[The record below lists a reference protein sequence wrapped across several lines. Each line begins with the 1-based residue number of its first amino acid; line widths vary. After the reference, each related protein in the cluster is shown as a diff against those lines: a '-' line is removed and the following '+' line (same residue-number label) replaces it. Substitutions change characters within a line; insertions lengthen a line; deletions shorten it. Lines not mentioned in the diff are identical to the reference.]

1 MRRPTDLDALQQVL
15 RAALGTAE
23 PVSCLAEL
31 GQDAEAF
38 AALDPA
44 VRARPTLIGGGSLY
58 HPTSPVPTPQA
69 LADLVR
75 RAEALD
81 VHQIL
86 VPGVR
91 RTDDTRAL
99 RAAGLAPVAA
109 DPECVVRLTGEVD
122 DVLRTRVGADRLRDV
137 RRRHHAVSQ
146 EATWE
151 RIRLRD
157 LEGKPWARAAF
168 VELHQ
173 RQAEQKQQ
181 AERKQRAADQ
191 PQAKDQPQAA
201 DQHEGGGRFTPYNAD
216 ALDALA
222 RGALADRT
230 EMFVRRRDD
239 TVVQVGLTI
248 TSHNGRGVYCLTQA
262 IDHDDPAVRDDLYV
276 ATLYQLYAD
285 ARTSGLEWVH
295 LGRGDAERMR
305 CLGADLFVPL
315 DHWLRAEGVTA
326 PEDGQA
332 DAALS
337 RFTAPPVTTV
347 PVPGPARFRRQP
359 RFDTVDLT
367 SNTNPFLGPESQ
379 YPHLD
384 TTELAHTYLTAI
396 GALPGH
402 EGMDALSTDHLLF
415 TSGAVDGVMLLL
427 AALASPGESVCVT
440 PPTFP
445 LYTHFARVL
454 RLPLVEVP
462 LRGDDLSELDTEQ
475 ILAADPRV
483 TILCDPNNPVGTRL
497 DPEQVHTLITGTNGI
512 VVIDEAYVEFSENPS
527 YAPLVARHDNL
538 IVLRTLSKAWG
549 LAGARCGVAV
559 AQPGVIEALRR
570 LQVPFGFT
578 DASQRAVRDR
588 LTNAGPALAAIKLIR
603 AERKRLAAALAEHP
617 AVDRVF
623 PSQTNF
629 LLVRLHKHDLVM
641 ERLRDAGIAVADTG
655 HVIPA
660 TCRISIGTQ
669 RANDALLEALSSAL

>member
-1 MRRPTDLDALQQVL
+1 MRRPSDLDALQQVL
-15 RAALGTAE
+15 RAALGSAE
-23 PVSCLAEL
+23 PVVPLARL
-31 GQDAEAF
+31 GQDARAF
-38 AALDPA
+38 GALDPA
-44 VRARPTLIGGGSLY
+44 VLARPTLIGGGYLY
-58 HPTSPVPTPQA
+58 SPTSPVPAPHA
-69 LADLVR
+69 LAELVR

-81 VHQIL
+81 VRQIL

-91 RTDDTRAL
+91 RSDDTRAL
-99 RAAGLAPVAA
+99 RAAGLAPVPA

-146 EATWE
+146 DTTWE
-151 RIRLRD
+151 RIGLRD
-157 LEGKPWARAAF
+157 LDGKPWARAAF
-168 VELHQ
+168 ADLHR
-173 RQAEQKQQ
+173 RQAERRQQ
-181 AERKQRAADQ
+181 AEHGQQVDHGPQAADQ
-191 PQAKDQPQAA
+191 PQD
-201 DQHEGGGRFTPYNAD
+201 DGRHHPYNAD

-239 TVVQVGLTI
+239 TVVQVGLTT

-262 IDHDDPAVRDDLYV
+262 IDHEDAAVRDDLYE

-315 DHWLRAEGVTA
+315 DHWLRAPEVTA
-326 PEDGQA
+326 PEAGPEEPE
-332 DAALS
+332 LS

-347 PVPGPARFRRQP
+347 PVPGPARFRHQP

-384 TTELAHTYLTAI
+384 TAELAHTYLSTIA
-396 GALPGH
+396 ALPGH
-402 EGMDALSTDHLLF
+402 EGVEALSTDHVLF

-462 LRGDDLSELDTEQ
+462 LRGDDLCELDTER

-497 DPEQVHTLITGTNGI
+497 DPEQVHALVTGTSGV

-527 YAPLVARHDNL
+527 YAALVARHDNL

-549 LAGARCGVAV
+549 LAGARCGVAL
-559 AQPGVIEALRR
+559 ARPGVIEALRR

-588 LTNAGPALAAIKLIR
+588 LTNAGPALAAVKLIR
-603 AERKRLAAALAEHP
+603 AERERLAAALADHP

-660 TCRISIGTQ
+660 TCRVSIGNQ
-669 RANDALLEALSSAL
+669 RANDAFLEALSFAL

>member
-23 PVSCLAEL
+23 PVSRLAEL

-44 VRARPTLIGGGSLY
+44 VRERPTLIGGGSLY
-58 HPTSPVPTPQA
+58 SPTSPVPTPQA
-69 LADLVR
+69 LADLAR
-75 RAEALD
+75 RSDALD

-91 RTDDTRAL
+91 RTDDTGAL

-109 DPECVVRLTGEVD
+109 EPECVVRLTGEVD
-122 DVLRTRVGADRLRDV
+122 DVLRTRLGADRLRDV

-151 RIRLRD
+151 RIRLSD
-157 LEGKPWARAAF
+157 LDAKPWARAAF

-173 RQAEQKQQ
+173 RQAE
-181 AERKQRAADQ
+181 RKQRAADQ
-191 PQAKDQPQAA
+191 PQAA
-201 DQHEGGGRFTPYNAD
+201 DQHECGGRLDPYNAD

-222 RGALADRT
+222 QGALADRA
-230 EMFVRRRDD
+230 ELVVRRRDD
-239 TVVQVGLTI
+239 AVVQAGLTI

-262 IDHDDPAVRDDLYV
+262 IDHDDPAVRDDLYK
-276 ATLYQLYAD
+276 ATLYQLYVD

-295 LGRGDAERMR
+295 LGRGAAERMR

-315 DHWLRAEGVTA
+315 DHWLRAEGGPPPA
-326 PEDGQA
+326 DGQA
-332 DAALS
+332 EPALS

-384 TTELAHTYLTAI
+384 TTELAHTYLSTIA
-396 GALPGH
+396 ALPGH
-402 EGMDALSTDHLLF
+402 AGVDALSTDHLLF

-462 LRGDDLSELDTEQ
+462 LRGDDLSELDTAQ
-475 ILAADPRV
+475 ILVADPRV

-497 DPEQVHTLITGTNGI
+497 DPEQVHTLITGTHGI

-527 YAPLVARHDNL
+527 YAALVARHDNL

-549 LAGARCGVAV
+549 LAGARCGVAL
-559 AQPGVIEALRR
+559 AQPGIIEALRR

-588 LTNAGPALAAIKLIR
+588 LTDSGPVLAGIELIR

-641 ERLRDAGIAVADTG
+641 EQLHDAGIAVADTG

-660 TCRISIGTQ
+660 TCRISIGTR
-669 RANDALLEALSSAL
+669 RANDTLLAALSSAR

>member
-1 MRRPTDLDALQQVL
+1 MRRPCDLDALQQVL
-15 RAALGTAE
+15 CAALGSAD
-23 PVSCLAEL
+23 PVALLAQL
-31 GQDAEAF
+31 GQDTEAF
-38 AALDPA
+38 TPLDPA
-44 VRARPTLIGGGSLY
+44 VRERPTLIGGGCLY
-58 HPTSPVPTPQA
+58 GPTSPVPTPHA
-69 LADLVR
+69 LAELVR

-81 VHQIL
+81 AHQIL

-91 RTDDTRAL
+91 RSDDTSAL
-99 RAAGLAPVAA
+99 RAAGLVPVPAA
-109 DPECVVRLTGEVD
+109 PECVVRLTGEVD

-146 EATWE
+146 ETTWE

-157 LEGKPWARAAF
+157 IDGKPWARAAF
-168 VELHQ
+168 ADLHR
-173 RQAEQKQQ
+173 RQAERRR
-181 AERKQRAADQ
+181 EHG
-191 PQAKDQPQAA
+191 
-201 DQHEGGGRFTPYNAD
+201 QHGDHVYNAA

-222 RGALADRT
+222 HGALADRT
-230 EMFVRRRDD
+230 ELFLRRRGD
-239 TVVQVGLTI
+239 TVVQAGLT
-248 TSHNGRGVYCLTQA
+248 TASHNGRGVYCLTQA
-262 IDHDDPAVRDDLYV
+262 IDHEDAAVRDDLYV

-326 PEDGQA
+326 AQDGPREPE
-332 DAALS
+332 LS
-337 RFTAPPVTTV
+337 RFAAPPVTTV
-347 PVPGPARFRRQP
+347 PVPGPARFRHQP

-367 SNTNPFLGPESQ
+367 SNTNPFLGPEGN

-384 TTELAHTYLTAI
+384 TTELAHTYLSALS
-396 GALPGH
+396 ALPGH
-402 EGMDALSTDHLLF
+402 EGVDALGPDHVLF

-462 LRGDDLSELDTEQ
+462 LRGDDLRDLDLQ
-475 ILAADPRV
+475 GILAADPRV

-497 DPEQVHTLITGTNGI
+497 DPDQVHALVTRTDGV

-527 YAPLVARHDNL
+527 YAALVARHDNL

-549 LAGARCGVAV
+549 LAGARCGIAL

-588 LTNAGPALAAIKLIR
+588 LTDAGRALAAVKLIR
-603 AERKRLAAALAEHP
+603 AERERLAAALDGHP

-623 PSQTNF
+623 PSETNF
-629 LLVRLHKHDLVM
+629 LLVRLHKHDLVT

-660 TCRISIGTQ
+660 TCRISIGNR
-669 RANDALLEALSSAL
+669 RANDALLEALSFAL